1 MLAELEKLLELISR
15 IPVETIYLLIAAG
28 AAIENVFP
36 PIPSDVVILVG
47 AVLADRG
54 VLRPDL
60 VFLVA
65 WIGNLALSLVVYG
78 AARSHGAD
86 LFATRWGR
94 WLLRP
99 AQLERM
105 AVFYD
110 HYGTLTVLV
119 SRFFP
124 VFRVLVPAFAGVS
137 RLGFWRTAIPLA
149 AASAVWYG
157 TLVVLGVLLSRNLPR
172 LVEALQAVNLTA
184 AGIAVLLAALVGFVW
199 WRTRHHDDDDEAQG
213 PDGPDGL
220 HAPDEPRRPDVE
232 AEDVQR
238 DTSEAGA

>member
-1 MLAELEKLLELISR
+1 MLDELEKLLGLISR
-15 IPVETIYLLIAAG
+15 VPVETIYLLIAAG

-36 PIPSDVVILVG
+36 PIPSDVVVLAG
-47 AVLADRG
+47 AILADRG
-54 VLRPDL
+54 VLRPDV

-65 WIGNLALSLVVYG
+65 WVGNLALSLAVYA
-78 AARSHGAD
+78 AARSYGAG

-99 AQLERM
+99 QQLERM

-110 HYGTLTVLV
+110 QYGTLTVLV

-137 RLGFWRTAIPLA
+137 RLAFWRTAIPLA

-157 TLVVLGVLLSRNLPR
+157 ALVAVGILLSRNLPR
-172 LVEALQAVNLTA
+172 LVEAVQTVNATV
-184 AGIAVLLAALVGFVW
+184 AGIALLVAALIGIVW
-199 WRTRHHDDDDEAQG
+199 WRTRHHGDDDDGSGDDAG
-213 PDGPDGL
+213 GSVG
-220 HAPDEPRRPDVE
+220 DVR
-232 AEDVQR
+232 DVPG
-238 DTSEAGA
+238 AGS